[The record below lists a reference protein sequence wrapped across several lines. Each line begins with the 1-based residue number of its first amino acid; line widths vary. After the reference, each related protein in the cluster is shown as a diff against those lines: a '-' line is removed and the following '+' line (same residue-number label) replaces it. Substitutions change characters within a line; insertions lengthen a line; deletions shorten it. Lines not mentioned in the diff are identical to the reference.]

1 MFEKQYL
8 QDINMRGNK
17 FKNAGFEIVTSLPET
32 YLFAGRTV
40 IYQGVKYT
48 YNGNLWTSQL
58 NPVPKYDNNIDG
70 INTPIDILNARSFE
84 VEITNSGQIFQ
95 LISLLKNNS
104 ISLTNHILQDSQYI
118 YERMNNGTTEWVETT
133 NKTLHLGDKLRFT
146 AWKDYENNPRGL
158 ASHDPGSVQLIYISS
173 SIQKKIKTK
182 VTIEY
187 LTYTNTLGDADVNNS
202 ANYSWWT
209 VYQKELTLC
218 PYWILPLQRFI
229 YYDSREG
236 GTEGQWY
243 ITNVRVTFE
252 CVAVESGTYNYDN
265 VNEVYIYTTKQ
276 ITPINVPININYN
289 AKIKPTQTTTTYK
302 TNSWI
307 LQYLTQSVN
316 WLCDNI
322 PTQRCSTQENQT
334 IINNYL
340 NANNIP
346 FSTNKDTGEVLYNA
360 QDLLASIISKIK

>member
-1 MFEKQYL
+1 MSEKKFFT
-8 QDINMRGNK
+8 DINMSGNK
-17 FKNAGFEIVTSLPET
+17 FKNAGFETVTALPT
-32 YLFAGRTV
+32 TNLFEGRIV

-70 INTPIDILNARSFE
+70 INTPIDILNTRSFE
-84 VEITNSGQIFQ
+84 SEITTTTQIIQ
-95 LISLLKNNS
+95 LIALLKNNS

-133 NKTLHLGDKLRFT
+133 NKTLYLGDKLRFT

-158 ASHDPGSVQLIYISS
+158 ALQNPGAVQFIYISTN
-173 SIQKKIKTK
+173 IQKRIKTK

-187 LTYTNTLGDADVNNS
+187 LTYTDTLGDADINNI

-209 VYQKELTLC
+209 VYQKELTLL
-218 PYWILPLQRFI
+218 PYWILPLQRSI

-243 ITNVRVTFE
+243 ITNVRVTLE

-276 ITPINVPININYN
+276 ITPTNAPININFD
-289 AKIKPTQTTTTYK
+289 AKIKPTQTTITYK
-302 TNSWI
+302 TTSWI
-307 LQYLTQSVN
+307 FQYLIQGMN
-316 WLCDNI
+316 WLSDNI

-346 FSTNKDTGEVLYNA
+346 FSTNNDTGKVLYNV
-360 QDLLASIISKIK
+360 QDLLASLISKIK